1 MVFLAMLG
9 AEVAS
14 GNPELNI
21 SLTGLSVLDQN
32 GKQVDF
38 YQDLIKDKTVA
49 INFIFTRCTAS
60 CPLSTAIFRQVQK
73 KLGKQKV
80 QLISISVD
88 PVNDTPERLLEFCK
102 TYKTEPGWIFV
113 TGEKSTIAEL
123 LKSLGAY
130 SADRNQHSNMVI
142 VGNAAAKQ
150 WTRLYGFPQADVI
163 MAATK
168 TIAGVNQTK

>member
-1 MVFLAMLG
+1 MWAIA
-9 AEVAS
+9 AE
-14 GNPELNI
+14 ELTI
-21 SLTGLSVLDQN
+21 SENLFNKPVLDQY
-32 GKQVDF
+32 QHQLTF